1 MRVRQTERSRSAEE
15 FFHRLFEHVEPRNE
29 PDMRSQA
36 AKTPLNLND
45 VHDSTPCDYRMP
57 MIQQFLLK
65 VGVPVKATGLLGR
78 LVGSRRKE

>member
-1 MRVRQTERSRSAEE
+1 
-15 FFHRLFEHVEPRNE
+15 
-29 PDMRSQA
+29 MRSHA

-45 VHDSTPCDYRMP
+45 IHDSTPCDYRMP